1 MVSPIELTDLR
12 VDMWGNRFNSAGE
25 RIRNTEK
32 IIDMLQKMAFPSFEE
47 EEWSKGRIY
56 DAFTFVHDSNKTTY
70 VSITDVP
77 TGIELWDR
85 NYWVKWDTRESSIQ
99 SFQNQLKHFDDIKAN
114 KTDVEKDVNNITK
127 DINNVRS
134 DFTKDIN
141 SVRSDV
147 GRLVNVTPEIV
158 DSVNKMTDNTKN
170 YVLRSSGEIYYW
182 KSGKITASGI
192 LYQSTAIIPGVKTI
206 EVDNT
211 GKVFLLLDD

>member
-1 MVSPIELTDLR
+1 MASPAELTDLR

-70 VSITDVP
+70 VSITNVP

-85 NYWVKWDTRESSIQ
+85 NYWVKWDVRESSIQ
-99 SFQNQLKHFDDIKAN
+99 SFQNQLEHFDDIKAN
-114 KTDVEKDVNNITK
+114 KTDVA
-127 DINNVRS
+127 
-134 DFTKDIN
+134 KDIN

-158 DSVNKMTDNTKN
+158 DSVDKMTDDTKN

-182 KSGKITASGI
+182 KNGKITASGI

>member
-1 MVSPIELTDLR
+1 MASPAELTDLR

-25 RIRNTEK
+25 RMRNTEK

-47 EEWSKGRIY
+47 EEWSKGRMY
-56 DAFTFVHDSNKTTY
+56 NAFTFVHDSDRNSY

-77 TGIELWDR
+77 TGVELWDV

-99 SFQNQLKHFDDIKAN
+99 SFQNQLERFDDIKAN
-114 KTDVEKDVNNITK
+114 KTDVAK
-127 DINNVRS
+127 DIS
-134 DFTKDIN
+134 

-147 GRLVNVTPEIV
+147 GRLVNATPEIV
-158 DSVNKMTDNTKN
+158 DSVDKMTDDTKN

-182 KSGKITASGI
+182 KDGKITASGI
-192 LYQSTAIIPGVKTI
+192 LYQSTSVIPGVKTI
-206 EVDNT
+206 EVDDT